1 MDAIVGT
8 EKNPVVARLAG
19 GTDNCATTEVAEP
32 VDATTGSHGLS
43 FPRTEFFL

>member
-8 EKNPVVARLAG
+8 EKNPAGVRLAG
-19 GTDNCATTEVAEP
+19 GTDNCATIEVAER
-32 VDATTGSHGLS
+32 VDATTGSHGLY